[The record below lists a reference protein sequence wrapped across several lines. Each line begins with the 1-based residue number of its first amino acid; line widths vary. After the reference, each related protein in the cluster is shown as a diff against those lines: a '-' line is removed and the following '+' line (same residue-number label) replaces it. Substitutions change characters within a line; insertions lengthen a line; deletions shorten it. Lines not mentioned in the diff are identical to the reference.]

1 MTHLGIMMTIGAVA
15 TPGHTARLQ
24 AAYQFCHS
32 SMLALTMAAG
42 GPLFRVS
49 PTIAFFAAA
58 ALELPAAYLANGL
71 KRGLQP
77 QSIGSGGVTNASE

>member
-32 SMLALTMAAG
+32 SMIAIAMAAG
-42 GPLFRVS
+42 GPLFRLS
-49 PTIAFFAAA
+49 PIVAF
-58 ALELPAAYLANGL
+58 LAP
-71 KRGLQP
+71 RP
-77 QSIGSGGVTNASE
+77 